1 MASCFNIPPNFW
13 KLFYMNLILT
23 IHLSLCLALIALLP
37 QIAEQNGYT
46 DLGKYSI
53 MTVYLTE
60 FLFNIIAPAYLKN
73 RRFNYAFLFQ
83 AILVV
88 PCFFVSDYLANCRN
102 GNDTSWICKPS
113 VMSPLSISFTFLLGV
128 GLAGYFILQNFYV
141 SQCSSHESSEIMF
154 STTYIF
160 LGCSSMLSGFYAN
173 VMLQVVSR
181 SNFFWVSGI
190 IELIL
195 SLLFFF
201 IKTPTKSDVLIFD
214 SKVNQEDLEIETEE
228 NSISKNIQNIFKTM
242 FDKSSFIYYPIFWTS
257 GIIIGFEYGLLYQFI
272 NKSLSQQHYDL
283 QTVNEITA
291 SVYLTVGIAQ
301 ILGALLNGFI
311 KKLFKSNSN
320 IILYANILCVVMFV
334 SLVDS
339 FVYDLTLTKVLGF
352 FLGFADMTGQFTSS
366 ITISEQYKDP
376 LSIYGVY
383 FSMQNFSIAFMIAQ
397 ATFLQ
402 HLHLAYNL
410 CIITL
415 SQIAVNVS
423 IHYLNKKKHE

>member
-1 MASCFNIPPNFW
+1 MTSCFNIPPNFW

-23 IHLSLCLALIALLP
+23 MHLSLCLALIALLP

-53 MTVYLTE
+53 MNVYLTE

-73 RRFNYAFLFQ
+73 RKFNQAFLFQ

-113 VMSPLSISFTFLLGV
+113 VMSPLCLSFTFLLGV
-128 GLAGYFILQNFYV
+128 GLAGYFVLQNFYV
-141 SQCSSHESSEIMF
+141 SQCVSHESQEIMF

-160 LGCSSMLSGFYAN
+160 LGFSSMLSGFYAQI
-173 VMLQVVSR
+173 MLKLVSR
-181 SNFFWVSGI
+181 SLFFWVSGF

-201 IKTPTKSDVLIFD
+201 IKTPSKEDTLVSDC
-214 SKVNQEDLEIETEE
+214 KNTHEYKIETQQ
-228 NSISKNIQNIFKTM
+228 NTFGQNILDIFKTM
-242 FDKSSFIYYPIFWTS
+242 FAKSSIIYYPLFWTS
-257 GIIIGFEYGLLYQFI
+257 GIIIGFEYGLLYQYI
-272 NKSLSQQHYDL
+272 NKSLSLQHQDP
-283 QTVNEITA
+283 QTINEMTA
-291 SVYLTVGIAQ
+291 SVYLIVGIAQ
-301 ILGALLNGFI
+301 IFAAVLNGFI

-320 IILYANILCVVMFV
+320 IILYANILCVITFI

-339 FVYDLTLTKVLGF
+339 FVYDFTLTKTLGF
-352 FLGFADMTGQFTSS
+352 FLGFADMTGQFTSA

-383 FSMQNFSIAFMIAQ
+383 FCMQNFSIAYMIAQ
-397 ATFLQ
+397 ATFFQ

-415 SQIAVNVS
+415 SQISVNIS
-423 IHYLNKKKHE
+423 IHYLKKQKHE